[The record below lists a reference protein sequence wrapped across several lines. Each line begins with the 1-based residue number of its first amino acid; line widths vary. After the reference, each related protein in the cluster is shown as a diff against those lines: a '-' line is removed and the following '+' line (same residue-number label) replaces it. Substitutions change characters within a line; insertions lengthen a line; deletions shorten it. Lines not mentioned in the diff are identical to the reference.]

1 MGSRLYV
8 AAKSWRVA
16 AVLKLSP
23 KARRSGPHGVFD
35 AFLGEACLS
44 SAGELLLGRL
54 ARAGSRCVFLAFRHE
69 ALERRAGKVL
79 VGSLGFARGR
89 LLRKGGCR
97 ECRKH
102 CCKQHLL
109 HRILLRLRWTHLPP
123 PAELDGEAVVY
134 LRLCKNPV
142 TRVRPGGR
150 LIAAVPW
157 VMAGLSRA
165 IPIAGAGPP
174 YPPPGLPG

>member
-16 AVLKLSP
+16 VVLKLSP

-35 AFLGEACLS
+35 AFLGEACLG

-54 ARAGSRCVFLAFRHE
+54 ARAGSCCVFLAFRHE

-89 LLRKGGCR
+89 LLRKGGRR

-109 HRILLRLRWTHLPP
+109 HRILLSLRWTHILP

-142 TRVRPGGR
+142 TRVRPG
-150 LIAAVPW
+150 AV
-157 VMAGLSRA
+157 GSRQF
-165 IPIAGAGPP
+165 
-174 YPPPGLPG
+174 PGSWLACPEPSR

>member
-23 KARRSGPHGVFD
+23 KARGGGPHRVFYAFLCE
-35 AFLGEACLS
+35 AFLG

-89 LLRKGGCR
+89 VLRKGGCR

-109 HRILLRLRWTHLPP
+109 HRILLRLRWTHILP
-123 PAELDGEAVVY
+123 PAELDGEAGVY
-134 LRLCKNPV
+134 LHFSPNP
-142 TRVRPGGR
+142 TSPGGPTCGSVR
-150 LIAAVPW
+150 LFRLRELAV
-157 VMAGLSRA
+157 
-165 IPIAGAGPP
+165 
-174 YPPPGLPG
+174 